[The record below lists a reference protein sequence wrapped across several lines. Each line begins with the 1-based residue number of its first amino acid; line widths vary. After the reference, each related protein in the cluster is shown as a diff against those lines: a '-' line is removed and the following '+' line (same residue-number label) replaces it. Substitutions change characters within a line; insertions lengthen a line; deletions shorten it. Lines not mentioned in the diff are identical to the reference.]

1 MSKERLAALAQQ
13 LRMYKAPVAAD
24 DDDAMGQP
32 SERLRPKKAAVL
44 ICLFEQDNNEGIR
57 VILTKRSSGLST
69 HSGEVALPG
78 GKAEEDDVDD
88 ADTATREAHEEIGL
102 HPSLVDVVA
111 FLQPFLS
118 KHLLRVIP
126 VIGILSDRDAF
137 NPTPNAAE
145 VDDVF
150 DAPLEMF
157 LKDEHRRSEKREW
170 MGEEYLVH
178 YFDYETPPAAEAGGG
193 NKKYLIWGL
202 TAGILIRAASLVY
215 QRPPDFLDQTPK
227 FKLPRVLSKGTI
239 MP

>member
-1 MSKERLAALAQQ
+1 MSKERLAGLAQQ
-13 LRMYKAPVAAD
+13 LRIYKVPVAAD
-24 DDDAMGQP
+24 DDDDD
-32 SERLRPKKAAVL
+32 AV
-44 ICLFEQDNNEGIR
+44 
-57 VILTKRSSGLST
+57 
-69 HSGEVALPG
+69 GEVALPG

-88 ADTATREAHEEIGL
+88 ADTATREAHEEIGF

-111 FLQPFLS
+111 FLQLTVIGLFLQ
-118 KHLLRVIP
+118 HLLRVIP
-126 VIGILSDRDAF
+126 VIGILSDKDAF

-157 LKDEHRRSEKREW
+157 LKDENRRSEKREW

-178 YFDYETPPAAEAGGG
+178 YFDYQTPAAAAAAAGGG

-215 QRPPDFLDQTPK
+215 QRPPDFLEQTPK
-227 FKLPRVLSKGTI
+227 FKLPKVVSKGTI

>member
-1 MSKERLAALAQQ
+1 MSKKERLAALAQQ
-13 LRMYKAPVAAD
+13 LRNYKAPAAAD

-57 VILTKRSSGLST
+57 VILTKRSSALST

-178 YFDYETPPAAEAGGG
+178 YFDYETPAAAAAAAGGG

-215 QRPPDFLDQTPK
+215 QRPPDFLEQAPK
-227 FKLPRVLSKGTI
+227 FKLPSKATI